1 LERKR
6 IEIKKPHF
14 RFFYILLGKEP
25 WAMPDNKEII
35 DFIPT
40 GQFSI
45 LIRKEGSQ
53 AKAIAI
59 SIAKKD
65 SRLKEKVLARGGGIQ
80 ENLLPKHG
88 P

>member
-6 IEIKKPHF
+6 IEIKKSHF
-14 RFFYILLGKEP
+14 RFFYILLDKEP
-25 WAMPDNKEII
+25 WAIPDNKEII
-35 DFIPT
+35 DFIPP
-40 GQFSI
+40 GQFSP

-65 SRLKEKVLARGGGIQ
+65 AQLKEKVFARGGGIQ